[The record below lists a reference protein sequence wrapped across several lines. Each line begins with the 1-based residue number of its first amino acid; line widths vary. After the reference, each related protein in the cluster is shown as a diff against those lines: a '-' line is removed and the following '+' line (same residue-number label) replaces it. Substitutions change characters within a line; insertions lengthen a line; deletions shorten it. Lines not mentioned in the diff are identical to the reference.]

1 VWVEHFDAIVVGA
14 GFGGLGAAL
23 RLSERGARVRL
34 SEALTYPG
42 GCASTFTRGGRRY
55 EAGAT
60 LFSGLG
66 PDQLFGRWARRFEM
80 VYDVEWLDPLVTLRG
95 PFGELPVLRDRGA
108 FIDRLC
114 GLPGAPVDA
123 LRAFFDAQRKVAD
136 TLWSLFDSPESLPP
150 WSANALAR
158 HALAALRYA
167 PLAMLVGRP
176 LAQVLGY
183 SRLRTFAPF
192 DAWARALCQI
202 TVQCS
207 PDEVEAPFALAALD
221 YPWRG
226 TGHVRG
232 GIGRLATA
240 LVGALERT
248 GGQARFADRVTSIVR
263 GPSGWRVKSRRGEA
277 TAAVVVCNAAPGVV
291 RRLAALEDDSAR
303 ELLRLE
309 GRVETGWGASMQYL
323 TLAPAEADEAPH
335 HIECVADTALPF
347 EEGNHI
353 FVSIGDPDAR
363 GRRSATVSTHV
374 RPVPSEPPAEYF
386 ARIQAA
392 MTRTLSL
399 RAPEVA
405 ARVEARMT
413 GSPRTFER
421 FTGRPG
427 GFVGGVPRRAG
438 LHNYYTLSPTT
449 LAEGLY
455 LVGDAVFPGQ
465 STLATALGGHRA
477 ADAAAA
483 AIEQASG
490 RRLQPAQ

>member
-1 VWVEHFDAIVVGA
+1 MQRFDAIVVGA

-23 RLSERGARVRL
+23 RLAERGARVCV

-66 PDQLFGRWARRFEM
+66 PDQLFGRWSRQHRMDYE
-80 VYDVEWLDPLVTLRG
+80 VDWVDPVVTLRG
-95 PFGELPVLRDRGA
+95 PFGELPVLRDREA
-108 FIDRLC
+108 FIERLC
-114 GLPGAPVDA
+114 HFPQAPVGA
-123 LRAFFDAQRKVAD
+123 LRAFFDAQRRIAD
-136 TLWSLFDSPESLPP
+136 TLWSLFDTPASLPP
-150 WSANALAR
+150 WTASALAN
-158 HALAALRYA
+158 HALSALRYA
-167 PLAMLVGRP
+167 PLAAVVGRP
-176 LAQVLGY
+176 LAKVLDY
-183 SRLRTFAPF
+183 PRLRGFAPF
-192 DAWARALCQI
+192 ETWARALCQI

-221 YPWRG
+221 YAWRG

-232 GIGRLATA
+232 GIGQLASA
-240 LVGALERT
+240 LVGAIERA
-248 GGQARFADRVTSIVR
+248 GGQVRFADRVSALEQSSI
-263 GPSGWRVKSRRGEA
+263 GWRVRSRRGEA
-277 TAAVVVCNAAPGVV
+277 TAPVVLCNAAPGVA
-291 RRLAALEDDSAR
+291 RRLAGLEGDAGHG
-303 ELLRLE
+303 LARLE
-309 GRVETGWGASMQYL
+309 ARVATGWGASMQYL
-323 TLAPAEADEAPH
+323 TLAPAEAEEAPH
-335 HIECVADTALPF
+335 HIECVADAALPF

-438 LHNYYTLSPTT
+438 LHNYTTLSPTT
-449 LAEGLY
+449 VAEGLY

-477 ADAAAA
+477 ADAAVPV
-483 AIEQASG
+483 IERASG
-490 RRLQPAQ
+490 RDLRPAQ